1 MRRILLSLMALGCI
15 YLLSGCDHAPSN
27 VKTLHTTDCGQS
39 WKVIKAGERIPSS
52 IGPCDY
58 KTVLPDYPMQGDTEF
73 QAQFEGNVLVKVK
86 IAYDYEIIDG
96 LLFIQEAKF
105 LGKSGGSANDASKT
119 TGMGSFET
127 AENVVID
134 VRLREITTSNTL
146 KHDIVNFNPSTFEDE
161 LFDAANKQLAK
172 RGVHLNS
179 ITFVTVPDEQ
189 TRLSIDAATAMQVYK
204 NKGMLEF
211 GQKLAIS
218 KAGAARIEVHG
229 AAVTNEKK

>member
-1 MRRILLSLMALGCI
+1 MKYFLLAVFAVSLSA
-15 YLLSGCDHAPSN
+15 CDRAPSN

-39 WKVIKAGERIPSS
+39 WKVIKAGERVPNS
-52 IGPCDY
+52 ISTCDY

-86 IAYDYEIIDG
+86 IAYDYEIVDG

-105 LGKSGGSANDASKT
+105 LGKAGSADAAAKGTNMSA
-119 TGMGSFET
+119 FET

-134 VRLREITTSNTL
+134 VRLREITTSTTL
-146 KHDIVNFNPSTFEDE
+146 KHDIVNFNPSDFEDK
-161 LFDAANKQLAK
+161 LFEAANKELAK

-211 GQKLAIS
+211 GQRMAVA

-229 AAVTNEKK
+229 SSVNTDTK